1 MSVATP
7 LAGITVLDFGQ
18 VYNGPYCGFLLAQA
32 GARVIKVESP
42 RGETL
47 RGRGQAGSYSFPFTL
62 LNNGKESITLNI
74 KSPEGQRILK
84 ELVHHVDVIVENFS
98 PGTLAG
104 YGLGSDVLRKIN
116 PRLVYAASTGYG
128 STGPYRDYL
137 GMDITLQAMTGI
149 MSVTGDDDG
158 PPMKAGAAFCDFLG
172 GVHLYSGIVSALYQR
187 EQSGEGATLDIS
199 MQDCVFP
206 TLNTQLG
213 VFFQAGEQGP
223 RTGNKHA
230 GLAVAPYNVYAAKDG
245 HVAMISFRDG
255 HWRKLCE
262 AMGQPELAEDERYI
276 TAGTRAKNMAAVD
289 ELIEAW
295 TSTLSKKEIF
305 ALAQSYGMICAP
317 VQDLQD
323 VVNDEHLHER
333 GTLSWT
339 DTGSESLTL
348 AFHTP
353 LRFKDQTPPTLTGVA
368 DLGENTA
375 AVLEQFLQLTPE
387 QVEQLRQDKA
397 L

>member
-289 ELIEAW
+289 ELVEAW

-339 DTGSESLTL
+339 DTGSESPTL
-348 AFHTP
+348 AFSHAIEV
-353 LRFKDQTPPTLTGVA
+353 QGS
-368 DLGENTA
+368 NTA
-375 AVLEQFLQLTPE
+375 NAYWCCRLGRKYRSGT
-387 QVEQLRQDKA
+387 RAISAADA
-397 L
+397 RAS